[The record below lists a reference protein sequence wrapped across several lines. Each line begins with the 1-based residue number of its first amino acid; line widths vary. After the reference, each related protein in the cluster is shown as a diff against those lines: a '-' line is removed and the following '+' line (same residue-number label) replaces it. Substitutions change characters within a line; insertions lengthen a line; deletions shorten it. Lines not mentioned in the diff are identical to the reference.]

1 MSYFNKYI
9 WVAPTRKCNK
19 HNCSSYLK
27 EYSPRK
33 RGGGDPDSEF
43 LSLLSVLYSPRKR
56 GNPVLKHGL

>member
-33 RGGGDPDSEF
+33 RGGVILIQNFFHCSR
-43 LSLLSVLYSPRKR
+43 YCIPRVS
-56 GNPVLKHGL
+56 GGIPY

>member
-1 MSYFNKYI
+1 MSYFNKYLGGS
-9 WVAPTRKCNK
+9 TRKCNK

-33 RGGGDPDSEF
+33 RGGDPDPEF